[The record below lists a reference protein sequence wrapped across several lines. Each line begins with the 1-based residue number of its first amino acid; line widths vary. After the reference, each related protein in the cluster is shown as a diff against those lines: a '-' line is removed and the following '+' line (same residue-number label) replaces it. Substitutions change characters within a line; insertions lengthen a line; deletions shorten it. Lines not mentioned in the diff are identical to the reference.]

1 MGEEAMNTSTVALK
15 QDYWEDPASD
25 LGCFSDART
34 RPLRIPEP
42 EISERTTASI
52 PTWFQPTFDRFLELL
67 ELQENWDQ
75 RGSAQVRSEVLSF
88 ALRSVL
94 PRILPPT
101 APAPAV
107 IPLGHG
113 GIQLV
118 WNSNTAEIEVEVIA
132 PYSVIA
138 YQFDKTTGQ
147 ETEEQLTMDFSD
159 LAKLMW
165 STFNTVSTSR

>member
-1 MGEEAMNTSTVALK
+1 MNAPAVALK
-15 QDYWEDPASD
+15 QDQWQDLASG
-25 LGCFSDART
+25 LGRFSDART
-34 RPLRIPEP
+34 RPWRISAP

-52 PTWFQPTFDRFLELL
+52 PTWFQPTLDRFLELAAL
-67 ELQENWDQ
+67 PENWDQ
-75 RGSAQVRSEVLSF
+75 RGSAQVRRDVLSF

-94 PRILPPT
+94 PKILPPT
-101 APAPAV
+101 APAPAA

-118 WNSNTAEIEVEVIA
+118 WNTNTAEIEVEVIA

-159 LAKLMW
+159 VAKLMW
-165 STFNTVSTSR
+165 STFKE

>member
-1 MGEEAMNTSTVALK
+1 MNAPALALR
-15 QDYWEDPASD
+15 QDQWNDLGSD
-25 LGCFSDART
+25 LGRFSDARP
-34 RPLRIPEP
+34 RPLRIPAP

-52 PTWFQPTFDRFLELL
+52 PTWFQPTLDRFLELG

-75 RGSAQVRSEVLSF
+75 RGSAPVRRDVLSF

-94 PRILPPT
+94 PKILPPT
-101 APAPAV
+101 APAPAA

-118 WNSNTAEIEVEVIA
+118 WNTKTAEIEVEVIA

-138 YQFDKTTGQ
+138 YHFDKASG
-147 ETEEQLTMDFSD
+147 EEHEEQLTINFSS

-165 STFNTVSTSR
+165 LAVKD

>member
-1 MGEEAMNTSTVALK
+1 MNVLARAFQQDQWDDHGNDSSHFSVA
-15 QDYWEDPASD
+15 S
-25 LGCFSDART
+25 T
-34 RPLRIPEP
+34 RPLQIATP
-42 EISERTTASI
+42 EISEPTSASV
-52 PTWFQPTFDRFLELL
+52 PTWLDATLDRFLELGK
-67 ELQENWDQ
+67 LQDDWDQ
-75 RGSAQVRSEVLSF
+75 RGSAAVRHDVLSF

-94 PRILPPT
+94 PRILTPT

-118 WNSNTAEIEVEVIA
+118 WNTKTAEIEIEVIA

-138 YQFDKTTGQ
+138 YHFDKASG
-147 ETEEQLTMDFSD
+147 EEHEEQLSIDFSS

-165 STFNTVSTSR
+165 ATFRD

>member
-1 MGEEAMNTSTVALK
+1 MGKKTMSAPAVALK
-15 QDYWEDPASD
+15 QDQWEDLASD
-25 LGCFSDART
+25 LGRFSDART
-34 RPLRIPEP
+34 RPLRIPAP
-42 EISERTTASI
+42 EISERTTASL
-52 PTWFQPTFDRFLELL
+52 PTWFQPTLDRFLELA
-67 ELQENWDQ
+67 EFQENWDQ
-75 RGSAQVRSEVLSF
+75 RGSAQVRRDVLSF

-94 PRILPPT
+94 PKILPPT
-101 APAPAV
+101 APAPAA

-118 WNSNTAEIEVEVIA
+118 WNTNTAEIEVEVIA

-138 YQFDKTTGQ
+138 YQFDKVTGQ

-165 STFNTVSTSR
+165 STFKD

>member
-1 MGEEAMNTSTVALK
+1 MGEETMNALARALK
-15 QDYWEDPASD
+15 QDQWEGLTSD
-25 LGCFSDART
+25 LGRFSDART
-34 RPLRIPEP
+34 RPLRIPAP

-52 PTWFQPTFDRFLELL
+52 PAWFQPTLDRFLELA

-75 RGSAQVRSEVLSF
+75 RGSAQVRREVLSF

-94 PRILPPT
+94 PKILPPT
-101 APAPAV
+101 APAPAA

-118 WNSNTAEIEVEVIA
+118 WNTDTAEIEVEVIA

-138 YQFDKTTGQ
+138 YQFDKITGQ
-147 ETEEQLTMDFSD
+147 ETEEQLTMNFSE

-165 STFNTVSTSR
+165 SKFAQ

>member
-1 MGEEAMNTSTVALK
+1 MGEETMNAPAVALK
-15 QDYWEDPASD
+15 QDQWHDLASD
-25 LGCFSDART
+25 FGRFSDART
-34 RPLRIPEP
+34 RPLHIPAP
-42 EISERTTASI
+42 EISERTTVATPI
-52 PTWFQPTFDRFLELL
+52 WFQPTLDQFLELA

-75 RGSAQVRSEVLSF
+75 RGSAQVRREVLSF

-94 PRILPPT
+94 PKILPPT
-101 APAPAV
+101 APAPAA

-118 WNSNTAEIEVEVIA
+118 WNTKTAEIEVEVIA

-165 STFNTVSTSR
+165 STFKE